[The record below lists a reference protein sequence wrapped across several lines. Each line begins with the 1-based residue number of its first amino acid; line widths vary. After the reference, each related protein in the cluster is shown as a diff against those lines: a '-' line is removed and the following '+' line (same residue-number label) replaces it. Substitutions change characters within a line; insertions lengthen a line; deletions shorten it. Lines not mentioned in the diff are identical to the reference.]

1 MVMRDLHTYQRSYY
15 GQVERCNLQFKRV
28 YKLAFLIMRNSSY
41 LYMFGTH
48 TT

>member
-1 MVMRDLHTYQRSYY
+1 MDVSDINMYQCKY

-28 YKLAFLIMRNSSY
+28 YKLAFLITKNSSY
-41 LYMFGTH
+41 LHMFGTH